1 MSTVVDVLAAAL
13 LIVGSALALIAAIGM
28 FRMPDAYSRI
38 HVATKPATLAVVCT
52 VGAAV
57 LRVPGLAP
65 TTKLLL
71 AVALQFWTAPVAS
84 HMIGRAAHEAGLRP
98 TEPWAI
104 DEMDGV
110 VETDTVGRTDA
121 VAGADATTGDRVAA
135 EDEPPDGAAA
145 PPSDDG

>member
-1 MSTVVDVLAAAL
+1 MSTFVDVLAAVL
-13 LIVGSALALIAAIGM
+13 MLSGSLLALIAAVGL

-57 LRVPGLAP
+57 LRVPGLTP

-84 HMIGRAAHEAGLRP
+84 HMLGRAAHAAGLRP
-98 TEPWAI
+98 REPW
-104 DEMDGV
+104 V
-110 VETDTVGRTDA
+110 VDDLEAADDA
-121 VAGADATTGDRVAA
+121 ADAAG
-135 EDEPPDGAAA
+135 PGAGSA
-145 PPSDDG
+145 GEQG